1 MQHDLHVL
9 YLWTLYKP
17 NGFKAVHW
25 RGDLLVAKRIGFTFH
40 STAEAN
46 PILCHWLPP
55 PHGIWKLNCDGAS
68 KSNLGPSGA
77 GGLIRD
83 SRGRMLLAFYDFV
96 SEHTNTFAELY
107 AVNRGL
113 HLAWQNGYRN
123 IWVELDASA
132 VLWIILTERGDW
144 RFQSLLTS
152 IRRLKRKM
160 NIHFTYVYR
169 EANQPADFLANCVCN
184 LLEDAIIPQAHG
196 LLASLIKFDILF
208 PSFRF
213 CS

>member
-1 MQHDLHVL
+1 MRNDAKFNEARFTAPAIIRRVL
-9 YLWTLYKP
+9 GYLWKLYKA

-40 STAEAN
+40 SVAEAN
-46 PILCHWLPP
+46 PIICHWLPP

-68 KSNLGPSGA
+68 KGNPGPSGE
-77 GGLIRD
+77 
-83 SRGRMLLAFYDFV
+83 Y
-96 SEHTNTFAELY
+96 TNTFAELY

-113 HLAWQNGYRN
+113 HLAWENGCRN

-132 VLWIILTERGDW
+132 VLRIIQTGRGDW
-144 RFQSLLTS
+144 RLQSLLTS
-152 IRRLKRKM
+152 IGRLKRKM
-160 NIHFTYVYR
+160 NIHFTHVYK
-169 EANQPADFLANCVCN
+169 EANQPADFLANFACN

-213 CS
+213 C